1 MPSDVMTRNRLGV
14 VLPAVGIVAVAWL
27 VFWMAQGLPTACALV
42 APCPGPDVRVMP
54 AVFFGGLMLAP
65 LIAVILM
72 SFVRSPESWVVRLS
86 YAFLVLLAV
95 VGYGAISFSGGF
107 SVTGTFLL
115 GLLGVC
121 GTAGLA
127 FAGTSA
133 LRREL
138 SKDAPEGV
146 RFLSPAIAKSV
157 FILGVMVLA
166 VALILSAR
174 SIDSGDTAVLKCS
187 TPNDSRTFTPVCP

>member
-1 MPSDVMTRNRLGV
+1 MPSAVMTRNRLGV
-14 VLPAVGIVAVAWL
+14 VLPAVGIVAVAWV
-27 VFWMAQGLPTACALV
+27 VFWLAQGLPTACALV

-72 SFVRSPESWVVRLS
+72 SFVRLPESWVVRLS

-95 VGYGAISFSGGF
+95 VGYGAITFSGGF

-121 GTAGLA
+121 GTVGLA
-127 FAGTSA
+127 LAGTSA
-133 LRREL
+133 LRREM

-146 RFLSPAIAKSV
+146 RFLSPVTVKSV

-166 VALILSAR
+166 VALILFAR

>member
-1 MPSDVMTRNRLGV
+1 MPSAVMTRNRLGV
-14 VLPAVGIVAVAWL
+14 VLPAVGIVAVAWV

-72 SFVRSPESWVVRLS
+72 SFVRLPESWVVRLS

-95 VGYGAISFSGGF
+95 VGYGAITFSGGF

-121 GTAGLA
+121 GTVGLA
-127 FAGTSA
+127 LAGTSA
-133 LRREL
+133 LRREM

-146 RFLSPAIAKSV
+146 RLLSPVTVKSV

-166 VALILSAR
+166 VALILFAR

>member
-1 MPSDVMTRNRLGV
+1 MHSRGPVPRSARQGNTR
-14 VLPAVGIVAVAWL
+14 GILRRVDAR
-27 VFWMAQGLPTACALV
+27 TADSGD
-42 APCPGPDVRVMP
+42 PH
-54 AVFFGGLMLAP
+54 
-65 LIAVILM
+65 
-72 SFVRSPESWVVRLS
+72 VVRPVTRELARPPVL
-86 YAFLVLLAV
+86 YVVLVLLAIA
-95 VGYGAISFSGGF
+95 GYGAISFSGGF

-127 FAGTSA
+127 FVGTIA

-138 SKDAPEGV
+138 SKDAFPEGV
-146 RFLSPAIAKSV
+146 QFLSPAIAKSV
-157 FILGVMVLA
+157 LILGVMVLA
-166 VALILSAR
+166 VALILFAR